1 MVVFASG
8 LVIGLVVEFIYKSI
22 ERKKL
27 VLPQMVN
34 LQMYAYTSVLLYFLY
49 FWEIGLLYKIL
60 VVLIFTTG
68 LEYAIG
74 HYLLKH
80 NLKLDWDYSG
90 CWLNYKGLICFKF
103 SVLWLL
109 MSLLVYYTLIPF
121 IINLHI

>member
-1 MVVFASG
+1 MAG
-8 LVIGLVVEFIYKSI
+8 WVIGLIVEVIYKSV
-22 ERKKL
+22 ERKIL
-27 VLPQMVN
+27 YHPRLVN

-60 VVLIFTTG
+60 IVLIFTTG